1 MLKRLRVPLVVSIAA
16 LFVVIVVLTAVNVGV
31 PADNTPRASDE
42 SAAAPPLV
50 TMPEP
55 ARQVPQQ
62 CLDRVATA
70 ATPANDLAWSS
81 DGSAIAVT
89 SSQGERQT
97 ISILRAP
104 TWSAQL
110 VGEGATARWAASG
123 TRLAFSRGDAVVIV
137 DAATGRELA
146 TVSSAAPG
154 FGWSGNTLLF
164 WDGARLRG
172 WRDGTIVNVSAH
184 APDLAPISGTRR
196 VAFSADGSR
205 YAMVSASAVMY
216 GETSDGR
223 LSLLAHVREINWSSF
238 GANALLT
245 YDNGQ
250 RAYLASNKRYFTAEG
265 LPPVLGAWSPDG
277 TQALLGSAPDGP
289 SWSLL
294 GWSGAKTA
302 DTTRIPSGGRLAAFS
317 PDGMH
322 LAGVFDDGLRV
333 YRCGADASALTLISR
348 DRAKELIAQTGDLIR
363 VNISDSKLIR
373 WGDIA
378 PMLTGD
384 WAVREPAAAEIRP
397 TDPVWLLMYAGE
409 ARRPAGVKIDTPTVS
424 PILYVLDARDGQRL
438 GVRIAVGTWWIGQP
452 FESLVDRAPD
462 PTAHPFEPQAS
473 NPIVMP
479 TPRPTPTLATT
490 RSASGSVRLASAPGG
505 WAVEYPD
512 GWWSQRWGYAGA
524 TLSTRDPEFG
534 YILGPNVPGAHEPA
548 TSVRVE
554 LWANSEGLDVAAYV
568 DRYFY
573 EGWERTLSRSTTTVG
588 GHPAVVLV
596 RRQGPNPPDN
606 SYVTNRVWIVPSA
619 QPERMMVIAAGPM
632 DSPYDSAVERVVN
645 SLTLSA
651 PQTTSRPPDIT
662 RAQVL
667 ERWTTMKTP
676 PTRIEAKLVRYGEAS
691 VGGRGNGLQRLDRD
705 PDGLVWIVA
714 LAIPPGSADQFAP
727 RGGPLGSAPGATP
740 TPPRW
745 QVYVTPA
752 YSDDTGEML
761 WGTTSPNG
769 DWPDFFDALIDRCC

>member
-1 MLKRLRVPLVVSIAA
+1 MLKRLRVPLVLSITA
-16 LFVVIVVLTAVNVGV
+16 LFVAIVVLTAVNVGV
-31 PADNTPRASDE
+31 PADNAPRASDE
-42 SAAAPPLV
+42 SAAAAPPLV
-50 TMPEP
+50 TMPEL

-62 CLDRVATA
+62 CLDRAATA
-70 ATPANDLAWSS
+70 ATLANDLAWSS

-110 VGEGATARWAASG
+110 VGDGGTARWAASG

-137 DAATGRELA
+137 DAGTGRELA
-146 TVSSAAPG
+146 RVSPAAPG
-154 FGWSGNTLLF
+154 FGWSGDTLLF
-164 WDGARLRG
+164 WEGARLRG
-172 WRDGTIVNVSAH
+172 WRDGTIVNASAH
-184 APDLAPISGTRR
+184 APDLSPISATRR

-205 YAMVSASAVMY
+205 YAIVSPSAVMY

-223 LSLLAHVREINWSSF
+223 LSLLAHVREIAWSSF
-238 GANALLT
+238 GANALVT
-245 YDNGQ
+245 YDDGQ
-250 RAYLASNKRYFTAEG
+250 RAYLAANKRYFAAEG

-317 PDGMH
+317 PDGTH
-322 LAGVFDDGLRV
+322 LAVIFDDGLRL
-333 YRCGADASALTLISR
+333 YRCGADASTLTLISR
-348 DRAKELIAQTGDLIR
+348 DRAKELIAQTGDLVR

-462 PTAHPFEPQAS
+462 PTAHPFEPNAS

-479 TPRPTPTLATT
+479 TPRPTPTLATA

-524 TLSTRDPEFG
+524 TLSTRDPDFG
-534 YILGPNVPGAHEPA
+534 YILGPNIPGAHEPA

-554 LWANSEGLDVAAYV
+554 IWANGEGLDVAAYV

-588 GHPAVVLV
+588 GQPAVVLV

-606 SYVTNRVWIVPSA
+606 SFVTNRVWIVPSA
-619 QPERMMVIAAGPM
+619 QRMIVIAAGPM

-676 PTRIEAKLVRYGEAS
+676 PTRVEAKLVRYGEAS

-727 RGGPLGSAPGATP
+727 RHGPIGPGPGATL

-752 YSDDTGEML
+752 YTDDTGEML